1 MGAAHPTRGHRRD
14 GKGERV
20 SKETAKTVW
29 YCVDDNDPRNGV
41 EFAVNDRPPY
51 DWSYIAQ
58 ECAEDYYH
66 NHDGWESSWPQ
77 LVYLRESEDGPI
89 VAAFNVDM
97 EAVPQF
103 YAHETEVSP

>member
-1 MGAAHPTRGHRRD
+1 MKVHY
-14 GKGERV
+14 
-20 SKETAKTVW
+20 S
-29 YCVDDNDPRNGV
+29 V
-41 EFAVNDRPPY
+41 EKVCSESLYEAEVTGGDI
-51 DWSYIAQ
+51 DWLTAQ

-103 YAHETEVSP
+103 YAYETEVSS